1 MLDFDAK
8 HVQGVIFLLEVPV
21 KLLVQL
27 TTRKH
32 SSERKEV
39 QRVKNIKVYIS
50 DRVLDQLSTGGGQNI
65 FTHRT
70 NFIHSTGPLEAKF
83 TAQTPCFHY
92 TGNAYLYLHAKYTI
106 LCFFGNWLGR
116 SRKTEAYHP
125 PRISWVDDPI
135 VPQPSSG
142 VVWTSFFFVSLHN
155 FGFEG
160 FFILLCPLQ
169 M

>member
-65 FTHRT
+65 FTQNEFYSQNRPFRSKVHCTNALFSLYRKRT
-70 NFIHSTGPLEAKF
+70 RIYMRNTPYFVSSGTGLAEAERQRLI
-83 TAQTPCFHY
+83 TRLVSA
-92 TGNAYLYLHAKYTI
+92 GSMI
-106 LCFFGNWLGR
+106 
-116 SRKTEAYHP
+116 
-125 PRISWVDDPI
+125 
-135 VPQPSSG
+135 PSSH
-142 VVWTSFFFVSLHN
+142 SLAV
-155 FGFEG
+155 E
-160 FFILLCPLQ
+160 
-169 M
+169 